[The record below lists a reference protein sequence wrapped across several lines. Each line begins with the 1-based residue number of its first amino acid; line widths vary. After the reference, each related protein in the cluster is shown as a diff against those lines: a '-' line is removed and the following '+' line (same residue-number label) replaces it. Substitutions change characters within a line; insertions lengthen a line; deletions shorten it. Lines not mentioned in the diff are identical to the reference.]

1 MVFLKRVGYGSGHG
15 MHCFC
20 NQCWVTMTHT
30 WRIWEEPSLLIIG
43 CGEKC
48 WWKCGCDI
56 RLNCIGIVASSDAGI
71 QVHSHTHTHAHI
83 HTWHIHMAYTRTCHI
98 HTWHIHT
105 WQHIH
110 THGSIYMHMA
120 YTCTCAYTHTHAH
133 IHTYTHTHKH
143 AHTCIYTHPFLLQL
157 AAFSCIAR
165 KWDFITTQAKT
176 KQINGKKPLYTVIH

>member
-30 WRIWEEPSLLIIG
+30 WRIWEEPSLLIMG

-83 HTWHIHMAYTRTCHI
+83 HTWHIH
-98 HTWHIHT
+98 TWHIHAHAIYT
-105 WQHIH
+105 HGIY
-110 THGSIYMHMA
+110 THGSIYTHMAA
-120 YTCTCAYTHTHAH
+120 YTCTWHIHAHVHIHTHMHIYTHILIHINMHTHA
-133 IHTYTHTHKH
+133 YTPTL
-143 AHTCIYTHPFLLQL
+143 FSFSLLL
-157 AAFSCIAR
+157 FH
-165 KWDFITTQAKT
+165 
-176 KQINGKKPLYTVIH
+176 V